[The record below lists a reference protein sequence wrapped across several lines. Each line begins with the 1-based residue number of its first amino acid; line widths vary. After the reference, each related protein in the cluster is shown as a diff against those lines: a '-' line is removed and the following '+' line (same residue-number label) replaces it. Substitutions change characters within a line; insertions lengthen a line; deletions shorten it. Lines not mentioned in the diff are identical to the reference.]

1 MLDILEVTP
10 INNTGG
16 DPQHLEVRYRVEG
29 EDAIDEKRCA
39 IVYRGYSDYHIGDV
53 RGEQNEAL
61 LDEWKFLA
69 EAGMFL
75 PAGADKLKTA
85 VEGAKANGGTVTIL
99 WCEGIHSIVGRGNKP
114 VMARTAEAKQNL
126 REICRIAAR
135 VFYAKSY
142 DGASMQ
148 DIAQAVGLTKAG
160 LYHHVGSKD
169 RLLYEIQ
176 NYGMDI
182 LDETVLAPIKDIA
195 DPREKLRQTII
206 GHIDLIVRA
215 RDQEITVILHEN
227 RSLSGPLRKKL
238 NARKRGYIDYLD
250 RPDQARA
257 GTERQARPRSPPG
270 WPPLPCWE

>member
-1 MLDILEVTP
+1 MLSVAFCVTLRP
-10 INNTGG
+10 
-16 DPQHLEVRYRVEG
+16 
-29 EDAIDEKRCA
+29 
-39 IVYRGYSDYHIGDV
+39 
-53 RGEQNEAL
+53 
-61 LDEWKFLA
+61 
-69 EAGMFL
+69 
-75 PAGADKLKTA
+75 
-85 VEGAKANGGTVTIL
+85 
-99 WCEGIHSIVGRGNKP
+99 IVGVNLS
-114 VMARTAEAKQNL
+114 MAQAPEAKQKL

-148 DIAQAVGLTKAG
+148 DIAEAVGLTKAG

-169 RLLYEIQ
+169 RLLFEIQ

-182 LDETVLAPIKDIA
+182 LDETVLAPIRDIA

-238 NARKRGYIDYLD
+238 NARKRAYIDYLENLIM
-250 RPDQARA
+250 RVQEQS
-257 GTERQARPRSPPG
+257 GG
-270 WPPLPCWE
+270 PPLVKPQLAAFALLGLINWLYQWYSAQGPVKQEELAQVYTDFFLRGLLGTS